1 MSDLL
6 AELAAIEAAS
16 AVDMTTAPPAAPV
29 HMPEGIPGSTV
40 NVTIGLD
47 GAPISSQATS
57 EGPIIDRQLQ
67 AYPDYVPPTEQ
78 PQPQPAP
85 TAPPQVQTAPA
96 PATAPAP
103 ETPEVRIP
111 EAPVRRVYAHPGMTD
126 ENKLLLGLI
135 DANPGLS
142 MDAIM
147 AAANAQLGR
156 TPTAQTPQSPLPTT
170 ANNGQPLPTSEPPTF
185 NTVTSRL
192 DEIDAALEN
201 LDPVVD
207 ANEWKK
213 LTLEHNKLNRQLPAL
228 QVQHAQQQQTA
239 DQQIDALITE
249 TRNSVS
255 QAYPQITPAVFEI
268 IEDPSK
274 PLSLIADPFAQ
285 AFAARYR
292 QDQAAQSPLLEAAD
306 YESLVA
312 ASIAQQHGVLPAH
325 LAGRQPAPVAT
336 LPGAQAPAPTAAP
349 VQRPAQPTM
358 PQQPGLA
365 PVAVMPSISG
375 QQHTSADRV
384 TTQPVNPL
392 ANVQVEYQQA
402 LAAGD
407 FEAVERLSAVM
418 ATGGQAPQ
426 QAYPGGILGISYS

>member
-16 AVDMTTAPPAAPV
+16 AVDMTTAPPAVPT
-29 HMPEGIPGSTV
+29 HMPEGVPGSTV

-57 EGPIIDRQLQ
+57 EGPVIDRQLQ
-67 AYPDYVPPTEQ
+67 AYPDYVPPT
-78 PQPQPAP
+78 AP
-85 TAPPQVQTAPA
+85 TAPEA
-96 PATAPAP
+96 
-103 ETPEVRIP
+103 PEVRIP
-111 EAPVRRVYAHPGMTD
+111 DAPVRRVYAHPGMTD

-147 AAANAQLGR
+147 AAANTQLGR
-156 TPTAQTPQSPLPTT
+156 TTIQTSQNPPSTTVNGAQPPQPPS
-170 ANNGQPLPTSEPPTF
+170 TSDVPTF
-185 NTVTSRL
+185 DTVTSRL
-192 DEIDAALEN
+192 DEIDSALQD

-228 QVQHAQQQQTA
+228 QVQQVQQQQTA

-255 QAYPQITPAVFEI
+255 QAYPTISPEVFSI

-325 LAGRQPAPVAT
+325 LAGRQTAPVAT

-349 VQRPAQPTM
+349 MQRPAQPNI
-358 PQQPGLA
+358 QQPGLA
-365 PVAVMPSISG
+365 PVYVMPSISG

-392 ANVQVEYQQA
+392 ANVQAEYQQA
-402 LAAGD
+402 VAAGD
-407 FEAVERLSAVM
+407 FEAIERISAVM
-418 ATGGQAPQ
+418 ATGGHQPQA
-426 QAYPGGILGISYS
+426 AYPGGILGISYS